1 MKKNILVVTALILA
15 LFAALAIPAMRD
27 LYPVVAAENS
37 ETVQHIVLFA
47 FKEGTD
53 QATIDAIIKAAL
65 DMPKETESI
74 QSMEWGSEINGMA
87 RSDGFS
93 HCLNMQFKNKADL
106 DTYLPSAAHEAFKKI
121 AVPHVE
127 KLLVFDYN
135 PNK

>member
-1 MKKNILVVTALILA
+1 MKKHIFTATIVFFA
-15 LFAALAIPAMRD
+15 LCAGYAMPSISPFQPAM
-27 LYPVVAAENS
+27 AAENAD
-37 ETVQHIVLFA
+37 TVKHIVLFA

-53 QATIDAIIKAAL
+53 LATIDAIIKAAMA
-65 DMPKETESI
+65 MPQETDSI
-74 QSMEWGSEINGMA
+74 QSMEWGSEINAQA
-87 RSDGFS
+87 RSEGYS

-106 DTYLPSAAHEAFKKI
+106 ESYLPSAAHEAFKKI